1 MFSLIPNMFRNS
13 KKRVTKG
20 GNTDS
25 LDRPTVKTGYAHI
38 FKQDKP
44 VQSVEPVSPH
54 HPVAYTIRMRGI
66 IG

>member
-13 KKRVTKG
+13 KKRVTKSDSM
-20 GNTDS
+20 DS
-25 LDRPTVKTGYAHI
+25 LDRPIVRTGYAHI
-38 FKQDKP
+38 FKSDN
-44 VQSVEPVSPH
+44 SVKRIEPVSPL